1 MSFYK
6 RKDGEEQPYWPLGS
20 LKIRLPFLHYRI
32 EKAEFFQGLVLF
44 TAGLSMVEIMTSFMG
59 ISFSAAVT
67 ITVINQLLMLLP
79 SSMGVPFVSGFI
91 TALIPLIVVFLQGYE
106 TGTEAVH
113 AIIAVQIVLALIYF
127 IFAFGGVGEKVVVKL
142 PNSLKAGILIG
153 AGIAA
158 IMTELEPGGRMSETP
173 IAITVGA
180 ILCLFTMFSMFF
192 KKVTKSHNWV
202 KNIANYGILPAILV
216 AIVVGV
222 LVGEYNVPAIEWGI
236 TPLAFQ
242 EVWAITPFVI
252 GLPSIEMFIQA
263 IPIAIMAY
271 IIAYGDIIVGDQLMK
286 RAEKARPDEK
296 INYSFSNL
304 HKITALRN
312 LLNAFIAPHPGMSG
326 PIFTAG
332 TASVAERY
340 TYGKKAMDSI
350 YSGANTMLIAFTAG
364 ILILPIVS
372 FFTPFLPIALSLT
385 LILTGYL
392 CITIGMKQVS
402 NESEMGVA
410 GLMAII
416 LALYGAAPALIS
428 GFVLYFLIEKTSLLG
443 EKDQGK
449 EEEPEPAESNT
460 STVINKVSEES
471 N

>member
-6 RKDGEEQPYWPLGS
+6 RKNGEEQPYWPLGS
-20 LKIRLPFLHYRI
+20 MKIRLPFLHYRI

-127 IFAFGGVGEKVVVKL
+127 LFAFSGIGEKVVAKL
-142 PNSLKAGILIG
+142 PSSLKAGILIG

-158 IMTELEPGGRMSETP
+158 IMTELEPGGRMSVTP

-180 ILCLFTMFSMFF
+180 VLCLFIMFSMSF
-192 KKVTKSHNWV
+192 KKVS
-202 KNIANYGILPAILV
+202 KNHSWAKKIANYGILPAILV

-222 LVGEYNVPAIEWGI
+222 AVGEYELPTIEWGL

-286 RAEKARPDEK
+286 RAKKARPDEK
-296 INYSFSNL
+296 ITYSFSNL
-304 HKITALRN
+304 HKFTALRN

-350 YSGANTMLIAFTAG
+350 YSGANTMLIAFTVG
-364 ILILPIVS
+364 ILLLPIVS
-372 FFTPFLPIALSLT
+372 FFAPFLPIALSLT

-402 NESEMGVA
+402 TESEMGVA

-443 EKDQGK
+443 DKKESK
-449 EEEPEPAESNT
+449 EERDVES
-460 STVINKVSEES
+460 STQPIVTKISEEPK
-471 N
+471 

>member
-1 MSFYK
+1 
-6 RKDGEEQPYWPLGS
+6 
-20 LKIRLPFLHYRI
+20 
-32 EKAEFFQGLVLF
+32 
-44 TAGLSMVEIMTSFMG
+44 MTSFMG

-67 ITVINQLLMLLP
+67 ITIINQLLMLLP

-113 AIIAVQIVLALIYF
+113 AIIAVQIILALIYF
-127 IFAFGGVGEKVVVKL
+127 LFAFSGIGEKVVAKL

-158 IMTELEPGGRMSETP
+158 IMTELEPGGRMSVTP

-180 ILCLFTMFSMFF
+180 VLCLFIMFSMSF
-192 KKVTKSHNWV
+192 KKVTKNHTWV

-222 LVGEYNVPAIEWGI
+222 LVGEYEMPAIEWGI

-242 EVWAITPFVI
+242 EVWALTPFVI
-252 GLPSIEMFIQA
+252 GLPSLEMFIQA

-271 IIAYGDIIVGDQLMK
+271 IIAYGDIIVGDQLIK
-286 RAEKARPDEK
+286 RAEKSRPDEK
-296 INYSFSNL
+296 IHYTFSNL

-312 LLNAFIAPHPGMSG
+312 LLNAFFAPHPGMSG

-340 TYGKKAMDSI
+340 TYGKNAMDSI
-350 YSGANTMLIAFTAG
+350 YSGANTMLIAFTIG
-364 ILILPIVS
+364 ILMLPIVS

-428 GFVLYFLIEKTSLLG
+428 GLVLYFLIEKTSLLG
-443 EKDQGK
+443 DKKEADEEK
-449 EEEPEPAESNT
+449 AVESRT
-460 STVINKVSEES
+460 STIINKVSEEPK
-471 N
+471 

>member
-6 RKDGEEQPYWPLGS
+6 RQDGEEQPHWAVGS
-20 LKIRLPFLHYRI
+20 MKIRIPFLHYRI

-127 IFAFGGVGEKVVVKL
+127 VFAFSGIGEKVVAKL

-158 IMTELEPGGRMSETP
+158 IMTELEPGGRMSVTP

-180 ILCLFTMFSMFF
+180 ILCLFTMFSMYF
-192 KKVTKSHNWV
+192 KKVTKQHNWI

-222 LVGEYNVPAIEWGI
+222 LVGEYEMPTIEWGI

-252 GLPSIEMFIQA
+252 GFPSIDMFIAA

-271 IIAYGDIIVGDQLMK
+271 IIAYGDIIVGDQLIK

-296 INYSFSNL
+296 ITYSFSNL

-312 LLNAFIAPHPGMSG
+312 LLNALIAPHPGMSG

-350 YSGANTMLIAFTAG
+350 YSGSNTMLIAFTVG

-392 CITIGMKQVS
+392 CITIGMKQVKT
-402 NESEMGVA
+402 ESEMGVA

-428 GFVLYFLIEKTSLLG
+428 GFVLYFLIQKTSLLG
-443 EKDQGK
+443 DRKKSDEEKV
-449 EEEPEPAESNT
+449 AEST
-460 STVINKVSEES
+460 TKPIITKVSEEPK
-471 N
+471 